1 MTYRLEQKLFIKK
14 ENLINFK
21 CYLYSKGAKKI
32 FKSRKICSLYFE
44 NKKKGMFIDS
54 IEGSLPRKKI
64 RIRYYPN
71 DNFDQIYFEK
81 KISGVEGRFKK
92 RNVISNHEFEN
103 IKINGVNDNQYGICN
118 PNIFVT
124 YEREYLKLGDVRIT
138 VDKDIFYQEFK
149 KDFKF
154 KDPNIIVELKTSAD
168 KDLDD
173 LIKLFPFQ
181 NIRFSK
187 YCNGIQT
194 IFNA

>member
-1 MTYRLEQKLFIKK
+1 M
-14 ENLINFK
+14 
-21 CYLYSKGAKKI
+21 
-32 FKSRKICSLYFE
+32 
-44 NKKKGMFIDS
+44 
-54 IEGSLPRKKI
+54 
-64 RIRYYPN
+64 
-71 DNFDQIYFEK
+71 
-81 KISGVEGRFKK
+81 
-92 RNVISNHEFEN
+92 
-103 IKINGVNDNQYGICN
+103 
-118 PNIFVT
+118 
-124 YEREYLKLGDVRIT
+124 RIT

>member
-14 ENLINFK
+14 QNLINFK
-21 CYLYSKGAKKI
+21 CYLFSKGAKKI

-44 NKKKGMFIDS
+44 NKKKDMFIDS

-92 RNVISNHEFEN
+92 RNVISNQEFEN
-103 IKINGVNDNQYGICN
+103 IKINGVSDNQYGICN

-149 KDFKF
+149 KDIKF

>member
-21 CYLYSKGAKKI
+21 CYLHSKGTKKI

-44 NKKKGMFIDS
+44 NKKKDMFIDS

-92 RNVISNHEFEN
+92 RNVISNQEFEN
-103 IKINGVNDNQYGICN
+103 IKIYGVNDDQYGICN

-124 YEREYLKLGDVRIT
+124 YDREYLKLGDVRIT

>member
-1 MTYRLEQKLFIKK
+1 MTYRLEQKLFIKR

-44 NKKKGMFIDS
+44 NKKKDMFIDS

-71 DNFDQIYFEK
+71 NNFDQIYFEK

-92 RNVISNHEFEN
+92 RNVISNQEFEN

>member
-21 CYLYSKGAKKI
+21 CYLFSKGAKKI

-44 NKKKGMFIDS
+44 NKKKDMFIDS

-92 RNVISNHEFEN
+92 RNVISNQEFEN
-103 IKINGVNDNQYGICN
+103 IKINGVSDNQYGICN

-149 KDFKF
+149 KDIKF
-154 KDPNIIVELKTSAD
+154 KDPNIIVELKASAD

>member
-44 NKKKGMFIDS
+44 NKKKDMFIDS

>member
-21 CYLYSKGAKKI
+21 CYLHSKGTKKI

-44 NKKKGMFIDS
+44 NKKKDMFIDS

-92 RNVISNHEFEN
+92 RSVISNHEFEN

-149 KDFKF
+149 KVFKF

>member
-21 CYLYSKGAKKI
+21 CYLNSKGAKKI

-44 NKKKGMFIDS
+44 NKKKDMFIDS

-194 IFNA
+194 IFNS

>member
-1 MTYRLEQKLFIKK
+1 LF
-14 ENLINFK
+14 
-21 CYLYSKGAKKI
+21 SKGAKKI

-44 NKKKGMFIDS
+44 NKKKDMFIDS

-92 RNVISNHEFEN
+92 RNVISNQEFEN
-103 IKINGVNDNQYGICN
+103 IKINGVSDNQYGICN

-149 KDFKF
+149 KDIKF

>member
-1 MTYRLEQKLFIKK
+1 MTYRLEQKLFIKR

-44 NKKKGMFIDS
+44 NKKKDMFIDS

-71 DNFDQIYFEK
+71 NNFDQIYFEK

-92 RNVISNHEFEN
+92 RNVISNQEFEN

-149 KDFKF
+149 KDLKF

-168 KDLDD
+168 KDIDD

>member
-21 CYLYSKGAKKI
+21 CYLHSKGTKKI

-44 NKKKGMFIDS
+44 NKKKDMFIDS

-92 RNVISNHEFEN
+92 RSVISNQEFEN

>member
-92 RNVISNHEFEN
+92 RNVISNQEFEN
-103 IKINGVNDNQYGICN
+103 IKIYGVNDHQYGICN

-124 YEREYLKLGDVRIT
+124 YDREYLKLGDVRIT

>member
-1 MTYRLEQKLFIKK
+1 MTYRLEQKLFIKR

-44 NKKKGMFIDS
+44 NKKKDMFIDS

>member
-21 CYLYSKGAKKI
+21 CYLFSKGAKKI

-44 NKKKGMFIDS
+44 NKKKDMFIDS

-92 RNVISNHEFEN
+92 RNVISNQEFEN
-103 IKINGVNDNQYGICN
+103 IKINGVSDNQYGICN

-149 KDFKF
+149 KDIKF